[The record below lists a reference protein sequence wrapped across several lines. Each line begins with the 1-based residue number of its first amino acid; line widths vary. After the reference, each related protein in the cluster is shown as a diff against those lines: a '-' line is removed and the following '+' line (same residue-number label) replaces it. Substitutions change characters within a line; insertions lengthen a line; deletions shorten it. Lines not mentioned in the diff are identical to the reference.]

1 MVISKES
8 TNFAEMNKHNY
19 ITMYSF
25 SIMLSRI
32 GRHAGQLLL
41 SAIVC
46 MAFTSAQAQTRVI
59 AHRGYWDTTGSA
71 QNSLTSLRLAD
82 KAGCYGSEFDVHL
95 TKDNKI
101 VVFHDD
107 YVNGLPIQKTDYKT
121 LLRHR
126 LRNGEAIPT
135 LAQYLDA
142 AKGLTT
148 RLILEI
154 KQQYSKSHEDS
165 LVDATVATV
174 KVKGMQDRTEYIS
187 FSKNA
192 CIRLHQLCPNAKIAY
207 LNGDW
212 DPQTVKANGMTGI
225 DYEQTLLAKHMEWI
239 KQCHDLGLTVNVWTV
254 NDLNAVNDWI
264 KAGVDFITTNKP
276 AEALRL
282 ARED

>member
-1 MVISKES
+1 
-8 TNFAEMNKHNY
+8 
-19 ITMYSF
+19 MYSF